1 MEDDMHT
8 KFFQQIRHL
17 ERAATLLTQ
26 LHTINTIIID
36 VEYLKP
42 MKELALAWWGCV
54 DSVIQFIVNKSLML
68 DINGITGITGTQYV
82 VVRA

>member
-17 ERAATLLTQ
+17 ERAAALLTQ
-26 LHTINTIIID
+26 LHTIIID

-42 MKELALAWWGCV
+42 MKELAVARWGCA
-54 DSVIQFIVNKSLML
+54 DSVIHSVVNKSLML